1 MARVPY
7 LDRQDMKPEDRDAL
21 VRDINLYRA
30 LAHSPGAART
40 FSGLGSHIRH
50 NSKLDPRLRELAI
63 VQVGYLT
70 RSAYEYSHHIK
81 IAQDFGVSNDDIHAM
96 IAESEG
102 RGSNLEPLTK
112 TVLLAAREMTLDLA
126 ASEETMQALKTG
138 LKSGMD
144 LECLTDLILTIAF
157 YNCVVRYLETM
168 QVDVEGD
175 YLPYLEEFPLPE
187 EPHVERN

>member
-1 MARVPY
+1 MALVPF

-30 LAHSPGAART
+30 LAHSPGAARK

-50 NSKLDPRLRELAI
+50 DSKLDPRLRELAI
-63 VQVGYLT
+63 LQVGYLT
-70 RSAYEYSHHIK
+70 RSSYEYSHHIK
-81 IAQDFGVSNDDIHAM
+81 IARDFGVSDDDIRAM
-96 IAESEG
+96 IAETNG
-102 RGSNLEPLTK
+102 RGSDLEPLTK
-112 TVLLAAREMTLDLA
+112 SVLLAAREMTLDLA
-126 ASEETMQALKTG
+126 ASEETIQALKT
-138 LKSGMD
+138 GMD

-168 QVDVEGD
+168 QVDVEDD

-187 EPHVERN
+187 APHAERN